1 MDLKEVKK
9 SLHDLS
15 STLKLLNNLISNLI
29 DTIGSCN
36 EEDTIIIVEVNNDL
50 YTNIL
55 NILPQLKCMYI
66 SISNE
71 LPTFLNELLEEL
83 KEVVQELANSV
94 YVLSEIGFLAD
105 LLYDIYLTEISE
117 YLEVIYNYYTM
128 DDFSPFIDEL
138 ENLLELIEQLDEL
151 SIEYNSKLIIPDRR

>member
-1 MDLKEVKK
+1 MNLKEVKK

-29 DTIGSCN
+29 DTIGFCN

-55 NILPQLKCMYI
+55 NILPQLKRIYI

-117 YLEVIYNYYTM
+117 YLEVVYNYYTM
-128 DDFSPFIDEL
+128 ADFSPFIDEL
-138 ENLLELIEQLDEL
+138 ENLLGPIEQLDEL